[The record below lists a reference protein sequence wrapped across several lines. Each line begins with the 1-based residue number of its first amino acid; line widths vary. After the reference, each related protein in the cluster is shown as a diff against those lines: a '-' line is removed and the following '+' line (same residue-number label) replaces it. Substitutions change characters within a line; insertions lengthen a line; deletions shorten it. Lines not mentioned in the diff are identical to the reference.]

1 MASEKKRRKAAKQAR
16 PQKPGPFRHPDGD
29 RRRRCDVKQA
39 YRDKELLRR
48 IGLPPPADDSE
59 E

>member
-16 PQKPGPFRHPDGD
+16 TPKPGPFRHPDGD
-29 RRRRCDVKQA
+29 RRRRFDTRQA
-39 YRDKELLRR
+39 YRDKELLQK